1 MPRIDRPEPG
11 FYKTRLCK
19 GGPFVGAKIYL
30 QKPQP
35 KNGGVSASDGLCC
48 VVAGQVCDTL
58 ETWPWLA
65 GNPITREQYVFLE
78 HKRLW
83 AERSAPWEAL
93 AHPRKAITWR

>member
-1 MPRIDRPEPG
+1 MRIDQPQPG

-19 GGPFVGAKIYL
+19 GGPFVGARITDDL
-30 QKPQP
+30 Q
-35 KNGGVSASDGLCC
+35 CF
-48 VVAGQVCDTL
+48 VAGEVHDVY

-83 AERSAPWEAL
+83 AQRNAPWEAL

>member
-19 GGPFVGAKIYL
+19 GGPFVGAKIAL
-30 QKPQP
+30 
-35 KNGGVSASDGLCC
+35 GRRLASHNDVPVFDC
-48 VVAGQVCDTL
+48 VVAGEVCDPY